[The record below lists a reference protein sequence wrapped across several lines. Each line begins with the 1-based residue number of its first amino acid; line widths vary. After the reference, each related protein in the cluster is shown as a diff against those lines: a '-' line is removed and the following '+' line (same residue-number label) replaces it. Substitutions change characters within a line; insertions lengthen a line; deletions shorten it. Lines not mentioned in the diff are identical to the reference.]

1 MLENFNQLLEEMVDR
16 KISINNYD
24 MDIDGRCYHLDTTE
38 ETLDFDD

>member
-24 MDIDGRCYHLDTTE
+24 MDIVIPVSYME
-38 ETLDFDD
+38 IK